1 MRDSL
6 SSVFSY
12 LFTTTIFIIILSAFG
27 ALIVFLRSI
36 FTDIGDVETRVGFLF
51 IYILIAC
58 VILAPVFL
66 FVSNKL
72 EKHGGRM
79 EM

>member
-36 FTDIGDVETRVGFLF
+36 FTRIGNVEARVGFLF

-58 VILAPVFL
+58 VILAPIFL
-66 FVSNKL
+66 FIANKL
-72 EKHGGRM
+72 EKHGRRM

>member
-27 ALIVFLRSI
+27 ALIVLLRSM
-36 FTDIGDVETRVGFLF
+36 FTDISNVEARVGFLF
-51 IYILIAC
+51 IYILITC
-58 VILAPVFL
+58 VILAPIFL
-66 FVSNKL
+66 YVSNKL